1 MKIYLIT
8 LILTLFGLYAY
19 TKRYKKYASVQDMID
34 PPIDYEE
41 TDEYKEAEAF
51 FSGMGRS

>member
-1 MKIYLIT
+1 MKLIT
-8 LILTLFGLYAY
+8 ITLSISVIALYAY

-41 TDEYKEAEAF
+41 TDQYKESEAF
-51 FSGMGRS
+51 FTGMGRS